1 MDLDFSYINF
11 AWRSFEFIQK
21 KKFMKKKIISFLITS
36 LLIFIFIIFYK
47 GLNRSNFYKPKIEI
61 KDVPQFSA
69 VHFYSKKKVDSK
81 NIFNMEKYY
90 ILNIWA
96 SWCLPCRDE
105 HPMLL
110 DLAKNEKLEIIGL
123 NYKDKESNAKNF
135 LDELGNPYE
144 QILLDRKGTI
154 AIDWGAIGVPETFLI
169 YKNKV
174 ISKFIGPLNQKSI
187 QEIEKIIK

>member
-1 MDLDFSYINF
+1 
-11 AWRSFEFIQK
+11 
-21 KKFMKKKIISFLITS
+21 MKKKIISFLITS

-69 VHFYSKKKVDSK
+69 IYFYSKKKVDSK

-123 NYKDKESNAKNF
+123 NYKDK
-135 LDELGNPYE
+135 
-144 QILLDRKGTI
+144 
-154 AIDWGAIGVPETFLI
+154 
-169 YKNKV
+169 
-174 ISKFIGPLNQKSI
+174 
-187 QEIEKIIK
+187 

>member
-1 MDLDFSYINF
+1 
-11 AWRSFEFIQK
+11 
-21 KKFMKKKIISFLITS
+21 MKKKIISFLITS

-61 KDVPQFSA
+61 KDIPQFSA
-69 VHFYSKKKVDSK
+69 IHFYSKKKVDSK

-90 ILNIWA
+90 ILNVWA

>member
-1 MDLDFSYINF
+1 
-11 AWRSFEFIQK
+11 
-21 KKFMKKKIISFLITS
+21 
-36 LLIFIFIIFYK
+36 
-47 GLNRSNFYKPKIEI
+47 
-61 KDVPQFSA
+61 
-69 VHFYSKKKVDSK
+69 
-81 NIFNMEKYY
+81 MEKYY
-90 ILNIWA
+90 ILNVWA

-144 QILLDRKGTI
+144 QILLDRKVTI